1 MEILMF
7 LREFLRKCG
16 IFPKYSEGV
25 VMSLMTL
32 SALFIIMSTE
42 LKKFTYTN
50 VANYLGIKNEA
61 ENFHLYWMGQ
71 RYDIPW
77 EVLKG
82 YGDISEA
89 LFFTTLL
96 LIFAYFLISHLRELF
111 KDYNYVMSGYGIRL
125 VYLVGAIFEALSLTL
140 MFYICVVFVY
150 IPNIIL
156 NHIALFI
163 PAKIFMIILT

>member
-1 MEILMF
+1 
-7 LREFLRKCG
+7 
-16 IFPKYSEGV
+16 
-25 VMSLMTL
+25 
-32 SALFIIMSTE
+32 
-42 LKKFTYTN
+42 
-50 VANYLGIKNEA
+50 
-61 ENFHLYWMGQ
+61 MGQ

-111 KDYNYVMSGYGIRL
+111 KDYSYVMSGYGIRL